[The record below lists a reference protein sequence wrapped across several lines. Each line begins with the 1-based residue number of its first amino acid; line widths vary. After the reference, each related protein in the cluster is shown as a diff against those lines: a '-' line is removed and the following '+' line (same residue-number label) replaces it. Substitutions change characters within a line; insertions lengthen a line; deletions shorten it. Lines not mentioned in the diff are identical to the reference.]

1 MKLVEKRVVM
11 DDSAIAR
18 ALRRMA
24 NEIVEREEGTED
36 VVLVGIH
43 TGGVFL
49 AHRLAQLLKEIEG
62 GKPIPEGT
70 VDITLYRDDL
80 FRGLP
85 RPEVGPTELPF
96 RLEDKKV
103 VLVDDVLY
111 TGRTIRAALDVL
123 LDYGRPRRV
132 RLAILVDRGHR
143 ELPIQADYIGLRTE
157 TQANQTIKVRLAE
170 RGRQDQVILLEQ
182 EG

>member
-1 MKLVEKRVVM
+1 
-11 DDSAIAR
+11 
-18 ALRRMA
+18 MA